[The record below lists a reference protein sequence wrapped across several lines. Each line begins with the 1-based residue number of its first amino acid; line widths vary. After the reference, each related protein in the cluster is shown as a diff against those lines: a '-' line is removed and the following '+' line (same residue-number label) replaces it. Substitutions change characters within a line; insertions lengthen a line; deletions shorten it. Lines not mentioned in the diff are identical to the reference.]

1 MRRTFVCVLRRFLFL
16 KQIKFF
22 GYIPIV
28 KKLFVSISACFFCA
42 IFISA
47 QEQLFEDRNFAGGF
61 RLSATDSR
69 ANPVEVGYIFSD
81 GNSRPKWRLAQWGTN
96 YSLEGVAEKNDGSSR
111 TMENAGKLVQL
122 RKDGKDT
129 VLRLEIRAGDDYGGK
144 LRKPG
149 EAWPH
154 LLIEQSFDALP
165 KISEIKNFKVS
176 YEVKISDVR
185 AVCKE
190 RMDESLHAA
199 QLVMFFTLQDRN
211 KASAGY
217 GDYIWFGLPI
227 YDFRHDFPPAHKAVD
242 AGKADATAKYIYA
255 VDGRKLHRSKVRMGR
270 WIKFD
275 KDVLPLMKEALEDA
289 FKKGYLKNSELKD
302 IAISGMNTGWEM
314 PGPFNGAAEYKNI
327 SATYEK
333 KPARK

>member
-1 MRRTFVCVLRRFLFL
+1 MKKIFA
-16 KQIKFF
+16 FF
-22 GYIPIV
+22 AACACCA
-28 KKLFVSISACFFCA
+28 FSIY
-42 IFISA
+42 A
-47 QEQLFEDRNFAGGF
+47 QEQLFEDRDFAGGF

-69 ANPVEVGYIFSD
+69 AKPVEVGYVFSD
-81 GNSRPKWRLAQWGTN
+81 GKDRPKWRLAQWGTN
-96 YSLEGVAEKNDGSSR
+96 YSLEGAEEKAEGNSKVV
-111 TMENAGKLVQL
+111 ENVGKLVRL
-122 RKDGKDT
+122 GKDGKDT
-129 VLRLEIRAGDDYGGK
+129 VLRLEIRAGDDYDGK

-154 LLIEQSFDALP
+154 LLIEQSFGALP
-165 KISEIKNFKVS
+165 KVSEIKNFRVS

-190 RMDESLHAA
+190 RMDKSLHAA

-227 YDFRHDFPPAHKAVD
+227 YDSRHDFPPAHKAVD
-242 AGKADATAKYIYA
+242 AGKADATSKYIYA
-255 VDGRKLHRSKVRMGR
+255 VDGRKLHRSKMRFDR

-302 IAISGMNTGWEM
+302 VAISGMNTGWEM
-314 PGPFNGAAEYKNI
+314 PGPFNAAAEYKNL